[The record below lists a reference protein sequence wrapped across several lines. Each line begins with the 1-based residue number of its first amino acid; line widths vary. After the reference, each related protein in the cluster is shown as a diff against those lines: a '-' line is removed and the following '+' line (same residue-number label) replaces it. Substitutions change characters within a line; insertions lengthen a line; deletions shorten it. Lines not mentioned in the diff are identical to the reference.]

1 MDKFIDRQKLEAHFS
16 PAITG
21 KDAYTAGEVLLS
33 IQKFPSADVVPV
45 VHAHWLESKT
55 FEAHRIMLMC
65 SYCTS
70 VFNMDKPKKIMYR
83 YCPHCS
89 AKMDE
94 EVKTDE

>member
-45 VHAHWLESKT
+45 VHAHWIKHGEPPWYVI
-55 FEAHRIMLMC
+55 EC
-65 SYCTS
+65 SECGAKWQTGGS
-70 VFNMDKPKKIMYR
+70 WDANDFCGN
-83 YCPHCS
+83 CG

-94 EVKTDE
+94 EVETDE